1 MPDAVGSPLL
11 HDGGVTAFDRF
22 GVLVMTLDRVD
33 RVDHRSALPTH
44 ALDRDPASDRRATHH
59 ATNLKIR
66 AAPRTT
72 PLPQIGPRLGPRL
85 GPQIGPQIGPRRL
98 SRASPSGDALPSGAG
113 SDRTLPRGDRLLDR
127 SPKTLRPS
135 PKAPSGAGSPED
147 RRTLSEGEAVPT
159 STRPNLDPTQ
169 PRPDPTSTRPRPRPN
184 LDPTQPRPDLAKA
197 RPHATPRNSTQLHA
211 ARPRI
216 PARFRRSG
224 KRDRTFTRSR
234 TFRRLVGRSVTT
246 RRPRQ
251 DEGCSERLPSARI
264 AVSSSVSMPI
274 GAVRRPRFGP
284 ASRRDR

>member
-169 PRPDPTSTRPRPRPN
+169 PRPDLDLDPTSTRPN
-184 LDPTQPRPDLAKA
+184 LDPTSLRRDPTQL
-197 RPHATPRNSTQLHA
+197 HATPRGTTSDTGSLPEKRE
-211 ARPRI
+211 ARQDVHQVADI
-216 PARFRRSG
+216 PATCRSL
-224 KRDRTFTRSR
+224 RHD
-234 TFRRLVGRSVTT
+234 
-246 RRPRQ
+246 P
-251 DEGCSERLPSARI
+251 PSA
-264 AVSSSVSMPI
+264 A
-274 GAVRRPRFGP
+274 G
-284 ASRRDR
+284 